1 MKTDNGLEP
10 PTVLT
15 QATNQLQ
22 ADGAP
27 RGKSFLEPKS
37 CKICITM
44 PYAQQLCGL
53 QIVMSHGLAC
63 NHRCTYCCCS
73 RQSPCDALHSNE

>member
-22 ADGAP
+22 ADG
-27 RGKSFLEPKS
+27 GKSFLEPKS

-44 PYAQQLCGL
+44 PYTQQLCGL
-53 QIVMSHGLAC
+53 QNC
-63 NHRCTYCCCS
+63 NEPWS
-73 RQSPCDALHSNE
+73 SMQPLLHLLLLFTSVSM